1 MNKKYLIIISALVAM
16 VFGFGGYV
24 IGTHSDSEPKK
35 EKVSS
40 HKSDKDDKDDD
51 KDDDKE
57 DKSSKSE
64 KDDDDDDKASEK
76 SKNPAKRKWTFKND
90 VFSAGIMTY
99 KLTKSEVLDSSEE
112 GKKALVIYADVT
124 NNTDEEQG
132 PSNIY
137 KVMHAFQKTD
147 TADKDLTPGTV
158 KSDDNGNNPIQQQV
172 DALNGKLL
180 GKKTVPVAM
189 VFTLENDNPVTVK
202 FSNAD
207 SKTIGEKEYNVK

>member
-1 MNKKYLIIISALVAM
+1 MNKKYLIIIAALVAM
-16 VFGFGGYV
+16 VVGLGGYI

-51 KDDDKE
+51 KE
-57 DKSSKSE
+57 EKSE
-64 KDDDDDDKASEK
+64 KDDDDDNTSEN
-76 SKNPAKRKWTFKND
+76 SKDPAKREWTFKND

-99 KLTKSEVLDSSEE
+99 KLTKSEVLDSSED

-124 NNTDEEQG
+124 NNTDEEQD

-137 KVMHAFQKTD
+137 MVMHAFQKTD
-147 TADKDLTPGTV
+147 TANKDLAVGMV
-158 KSDDNGNNPIQQQV
+158 KLDDNGNSPIQQQE
-172 DALNGKLL
+172 DALHDKLL

-207 SKTIGEKEYNVK
+207 FKTIGEKEYNVK

>member
-16 VFGFGGYV
+16 VFGLGGYI

-35 EKVSS
+35 KVSS

-51 KDDDKE
+51 K
-57 DKSSKSE
+57 SE
-64 KDDDDDDKASEK
+64 KDDDDDNKASEK
-76 SKNPAKRKWTFKND
+76 SKTPAKREWTFKND

-124 NNTDEEQG
+124 NNTDKEQDL
-132 PSNIY
+132 SNIY
-137 KVMHAFQKTD
+137 TVMHAFQKTD
-147 TADKDLTPGTV
+147 TANKDLIPGMI

-172 DALNGKLL
+172 DALNDKLL

-202 FSNAD
+202 FSNVD
-207 SKTIGEKEYNVK
+207 SKIIGKKEYNVK